1 MPKRE
6 KAGGETTFQNP
17 LDGEDAATNFDDE
30 RDAPASGIDVQK
42 ATFDD
47 DEAPSGAPQGDGMQS
62 MSPRTQARVNAH
74 YVQKFVG
81 DNRKRQ
87 NAAHRY
93 FRGTCCS
100 RRTRAAVFGE
110 ATLDDLD
117 DDPNLE
123 QHKTKCEMPPPRAA
137 WACSGADAVVRQP
150 QVSGCCIRALRLRLY
165 TTLCR

>member
-47 DEAPSGAPQGDGMQS
+47 DEAPSGAPQGDGTQS

-87 NAAHRY
+87 NAAHR
-93 FRGTCCS
+93 
-100 RRTRAAVFGE
+100 
-110 ATLDDLD
+110 L
-117 DDPNLE
+117 
-123 QHKTKCEMPPPRAA
+123 PPRHLLLTAHA
-137 WACSGADAVVRQP
+137 GCSVRRGNAGR
-150 QVSGCCIRALRLRLY
+150 SGR
-165 TTLCR
+165 